1 MRRPLVVPRSPPPA
15 VTSRRMLMGL
25 IGSGM
30 CLSDVTCPQPP
41 AEHPVSRITRTAVL
55 LSLVRAPALPPRHAY
70 FGSQSHTPYDR
81 CLRFGTRVAATPA
94 RLAPVPLAQL
104 WTDQTCT
111 GKLIPASP
119 IAPRT
124 GLLSEVKVIDVR
136 GLGGPFRFDPRIG
149 ASCDTPKP
157 ALCPGRASAST
168 ASSDW
173 VPSLRPLRHRSARL
187 CSRVSPVLWTHPT
200 PRLFP
205 DSFAVSA
212 SCRGPGSLLRLRARR
227 GLPGSGASPSCVM
240 WPQTPAGR
248 RGLA

>member
-41 AEHPVSRITRTAVL
+41 AEHPLSRITRTAVL

-81 CLRFGTRVAATPA
+81 CLRFGPRVAATPA

-111 GKLIPASP
+111 GKLASASP
-119 IAPRT
+119 IAPRIR
-124 GLLSEVKVIDVR
+124 LSGWLHREAH
-136 GLGGPFRFDPRIG
+136 GGGPRCTRRSRNTPNSPNTRSSENRVVPRP
-149 ASCDTPKP
+149 CT
-157 ALCPGRASAST
+157 LC
-168 ASSDW
+168 
-173 VPSLRPLRHRSARL
+173 
-187 CSRVSPVLWTHPT
+187 
-200 PRLFP
+200 
-205 DSFAVSA
+205 
-212 SCRGPGSLLRLRARR
+212 RLRRNARTR
-227 GLPGSGASPSCVM
+227 S
-240 WPQTPAGR
+240 
-248 RGLA
+248 